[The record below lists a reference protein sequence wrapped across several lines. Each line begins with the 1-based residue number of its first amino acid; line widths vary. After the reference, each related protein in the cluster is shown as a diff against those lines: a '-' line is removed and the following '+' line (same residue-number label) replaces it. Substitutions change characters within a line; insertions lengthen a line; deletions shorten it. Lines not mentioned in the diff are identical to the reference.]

1 MTIEDLKLWIAHT
14 IQPVMGIGQLMSDT
28 AEGRAQLA
36 TAAADEVSRTCEQHG
51 KLTPKLRLKLNF
63 AIRTHLSETRIELG
77 QFVAICVIGEVY
89 AIVVASDQSN
99 AMRAAMQT
107 VAHRIAALN

>member
-1 MTIEDLKLWIAHT
+1 MTIEDLKFWIAHT
-14 IQPVMGIGQLMSDT
+14 IQPVMGIGFLRSDT

-36 TAAADEVSRTCEQHG
+36 SAAAAEIVRTCEQHG
-51 KLTPKLRLKLNF
+51 KLTPKLRLALRL
-63 AIRTHLSETRIELG
+63 AIESHVSGADVQMG
-77 QFVAICVIGEVY
+77 QYVAICVIGGYY
-89 AIVVASDQSN
+89 AVVVASDQSN